1 SRWRMKNKILIADQ
15 QAQMRHLLGAVF
27 TQQGYK
33 VKTAQNGKDAL
44 ETIYDNELDI
54 IVLNHEL
61 PVINV
66 VQLINCI
73 EDNEIYTRIFI
84 IGSPHDAIEQR
95 TKRFSVVISV
105 LRQLFKVLLLVDIVN
120 SFIE

>member
-1 SRWRMKNKILIADQ
+1 MKNKILIADQ

-61 PVINV
+61 PVING
-66 VQLINCI
+66 VQLINWL
-73 EDNEIYTRIFI
+73 EDNEIYTPIVI
-84 IGSPHDAIEQR
+84 IGNPHDAIEQR
-95 TKRFSVVISV
+95 TKRFSAVKSV
-105 LRQLFKVLLLVDIVN
+105 LRQPFKVQELADKVN
-120 SFIE
+120 SVIQ

>member
-1 SRWRMKNKILIADQ
+1 MKNKILIADQ

-61 PVINV
+61 PVING
-66 VQLINCI
+66 VQLINWL
-73 EDNEIYTRIFI
+73 EDNEIYTPIVI

-95 TKRFSVVISV
+95 TKRFSDRKSTRLNFSHVAISYAV
-105 LRQLFKVLLLVDIVN
+105 FCLKQK
-120 SFIE
+120 